1 MRCCTPCRSRVISL
15 RKDAGGHVMRDPPI
29 VADIAKHHR
38 RSIREVCLNLVPRG
52 LIPRCQ
58 GLQSKVVVGF
68 LGAKATPPVGVV
80 RWLAAPSKAKEGVH
94 CGRATPLDEGK
105 AQLLLRAVRITALI
119 HERNQGKPLAIRVF
133 ASTHPIL
140 SHALPAR
147 RAKDPSANAVRTF
160 KVSSGSDMQDSQ
172 DITKAS
178 LNTSHKANAF
188 RLEG

>member
-1 MRCCTPCRSRVISL
+1 
-15 RKDAGGHVMRDPPI
+15 MRDPPI

-38 RSIREVCLNLVPRG
+38 RSIREMFLNLVPRG
-52 LIPRCQ
+52 LIPRCPR
-58 GLQSKVVVGF
+58 LQSKVVVGF
-68 LGAKATPPVGVV
+68 LGPKATPPVGVV

-105 AQLLLRAVRITALI
+105 AELLLRAVCITALI
-119 HERNQGKPLAIRVF
+119 HERNQGKPLANSVF
-133 ASTHPIL
+133 VSQPHIL
-140 SHALPAR
+140 SHALPAS
-147 RAKDPSANAVRTF
+147 RAKDPCLNAGETIF